1 MLISARLLARTGHEV
16 GANDLKTLK
25 EHALHTGFTIIKLQ
39 ISSTVVNMQEN
50 RTGLLGLDI
59 REDASLK

>member
-1 MLISARLLARTGHEV
+1 MRWAL
-16 GANDLKTLK
+16 ANDLKTLK